1 MTYDAATMRL
11 GARNYRDVRRARR
24 RNARLREQ
32 AQKLREATE
41 AQVNNGRKF
50 LSIERPEDLL
60 QPPAELFPGQE
71 WGLWVL
77 GGAVYEHLAVIGV
90 RNGIVVAQTEDGQL
104 LAVEQGQLLRRGHF
118 LGWVR

>member
-1 MTYDAATMRL
+1 MSNDAATMRL
-11 GARNYRDVRRARR
+11 AARSYRDVRRARR
-24 RNARLREQ
+24 RNAKLREQ

-41 AQVNNGRKF
+41 AQVNNGRK
-50 LSIERPEDLL
+50 LLPTERPEDLL

-71 WGLWVL
+71 WALSVVGD
-77 GGAVYEHLAVIGV
+77 AAYEHLAVIGV
-90 RNGIVVAQTEDGQL
+90 RNGIVVAQTENGKL